1 MSESLT
7 IDWRLNSL
15 SRQLE
20 EKESTING
28 ISDALMLL
36 QADTYEILDVDR
48 AFLSLYRVSRDEV
61 RGKTCHEITHHSPL
75 PCFKISKHKLC
86 PLEESFLTGDSSH
99 VEHVHKDIKGNDLYI
114 EISGITY
121 YFAISKELKP

>member
-1 MSESLT
+1 MSESRT
-7 IDWRLNSL
+7 IDWRLHSL

-61 RGKTCHEITHHSPL
+61 IGKTCHEITHHSPL
-75 PCFKISKHKLC
+75 PCSKISKHELC
-86 PLEESFLTGDSSH
+86 PLEESVLTGDSSH

-114 EISGITY
+114 EISGITS
-121 YFAISKELKP
+121 YFAISKELRP